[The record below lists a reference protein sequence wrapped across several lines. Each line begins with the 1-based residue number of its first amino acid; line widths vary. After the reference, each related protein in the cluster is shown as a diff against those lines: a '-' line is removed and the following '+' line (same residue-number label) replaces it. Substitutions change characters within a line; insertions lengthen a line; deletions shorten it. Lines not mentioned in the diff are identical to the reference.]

1 MSEINPIE
9 IENIYKLIID
19 LHVPE
24 EEKIEGIKGTYSFEE
39 LLKEVEEKDLYQ
51 FYESQFYLS
60 EIGKKIEDWEERGL
74 IEINKKNK
82 V

>member
-19 LHVPE
+19 IHVPE
-24 EEKIEGIKGTYSFEE
+24 KEKIEGIKGTYNFEE

-51 FYESQFYLS
+51 FYETQFYLS
-60 EIGKKIEDWEERGL
+60 EIGKKIKEWEERGL
-74 IEINKKNK
+74 IEINKKTR